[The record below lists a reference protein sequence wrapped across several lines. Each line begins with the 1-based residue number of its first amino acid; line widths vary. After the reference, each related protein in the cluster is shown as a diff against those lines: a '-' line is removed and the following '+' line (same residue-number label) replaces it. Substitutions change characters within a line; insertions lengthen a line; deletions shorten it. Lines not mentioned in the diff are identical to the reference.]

1 MTPLSRT
8 ERRLLV
14 MWLVVAFIVWNGV
27 WDIIFDIGVRGYL
40 LETALAYA
48 KMGQG
53 VDVHVAMHRTLF
65 DALWKSTG
73 WALLVLTAPRM
84 SIPPELEADCVVL
97 DWPSGNELDVGALF
111 EEVRAEIQASTNR
124 PVRLDAASRAALL
137 DRVREMP
144 AGRARFEIARA
155 LLAAGKHEP

>member
-1 MTPLSRT
+1 M
-8 ERRLLV
+8 V
-14 MWLVVAFIVWNGV
+14 MEAQ
-27 WDIIFDIGVRGYL
+27 
-40 LETALAYA
+40 T
-48 KMGQG
+48 
-53 VDVHVAMHRTLF
+53 
-65 DALWKSTG
+65 ST
-73 WALLVLTAPRM
+73 ALLVLTAPRM
-84 SIPPELEADCVVL
+84 TIPPELEADCVVL
-97 DWPSGNELDVGALF
+97 DWPSGNELDAGALF

>member
-73 WALLVLTAPRM
+73 WALLVLTAGLWTVRTLRTNSATGARGAM
-84 SIPPELEADCVVL
+84 GATGAGATGANSAD
-97 DWPSGNELDVGALF
+97 GAD
-111 EEVRAEIQASTNR
+111 Q
-124 PVRLDAASRAALL
+124 
-137 DRVREMP
+137 RV
-144 AGRARFEIARA
+144 
-155 LLAAGKHEP
+155 

>member
-27 WDIIFDIGVRGYL
+27 WDIIFDVGVRGYL

-53 VDVHVAMHRTLF
+53 VDVHVAMRRTLF
-65 DALWKSTG
+65 DALWKSTA
-73 WALLVLTAPRM
+73 WALFVLVVGLWTV
-84 SIPPELEADCVVL
+84 EAL
-97 DWPSGNELDVGALF
+97 RRNSANGANG
-111 EEVRAEIQASTNR
+111 AGGAKGAGAK
-124 PVRLDAASRAALL
+124 DAGGANGA
-137 DRVREMP
+137 VQ
-144 AGRARFEIARA
+144 RFE
-155 LLAAGKHEP
+155 HS

>member
-27 WDIIFDIGVRGYL
+27 WDIIFDVGVRGYL

-65 DALWKSTG
+65 DALWKSTA
-73 WALLVLTAPRM
+73 WALFVLVVGLWTV
-84 SIPPELEADCVVL
+84 EAL
-97 DWPSGNELDVGALF
+97 RRNSANGANG
-111 EEVRAEIQASTNR
+111 AGGAKGAGAK
-124 PVRLDAASRAALL
+124 DAGGANGA
-137 DRVREMP
+137 VQ
-144 AGRARFEIARA
+144 RFE
-155 LLAAGKHEP
+155 HS